1 MSSESRSGIMLEA
14 TAMSAAATLEAANEE
29 DKAKLEAYV
38 ADEMKQLKAA
48 KEEYVA
54 LWGGENPSWS
64 EVQQFIKFRKGVEST
79 GRSHLDI
86 KGPTMNITMVAPNL
100 TRYPYH
106 EWDMRGACCVCPPC
120 AMCPGYF
127 KCPIQCPLCFPLTI
141 FGCCTTPPFG
151 LPKNNPCCLVTYLC
165 KPLELTLARPCLV
178 VHPCKLPCC
187 NLSCCSCKSS
197 CKIPCGFKTIGCDC
211 YCCHFTFTLCPSC
224 CPQPCCAKEKFQED
238 LSITRQGVG
247 APALEEMH
255 R

>member
-86 KGPTMNITMVAPNL
+86 KGPTMNITM
-100 TRYPYH
+100 
-106 EWDMRGACCVCPPC
+106 
-120 AMCPGYF
+120 
-127 KCPIQCPLCFPLTI
+127 
-141 FGCCTTPPFG
+141 
-151 LPKNNPCCLVTYLC
+151 
-165 KPLELTLARPCLV
+165 
-178 VHPCKLPCC
+178 
-187 NLSCCSCKSS
+187 
-197 CKIPCGFKTIGCDC
+197 
-211 YCCHFTFTLCPSC
+211 
-224 CPQPCCAKEKFQED
+224 
-238 LSITRQGVG
+238 
-247 APALEEMH
+247 
-255 R
+255 